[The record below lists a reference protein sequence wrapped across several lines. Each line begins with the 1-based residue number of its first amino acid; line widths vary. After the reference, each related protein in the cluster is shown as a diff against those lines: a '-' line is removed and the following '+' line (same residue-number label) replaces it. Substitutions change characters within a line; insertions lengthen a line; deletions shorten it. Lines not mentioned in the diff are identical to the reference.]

1 MSWETHKLAEIAS
14 FKTGKLNSNAAVLDG
29 EFPFFTCA
37 QETFQIDKYAFDTE
51 AVLLAGNNAN
61 GVFALKHYN
70 GRFNAYQRTY
80 ILETLD
86 PERLNTRFLYF
97 ALRPALKRFESESIG
112 ATTQYLTKG
121 ILDNFKIKVPD
132 LPAQKRIAE
141 VLSAYD
147 DLIENNRRRIAL
159 LEQAARLL
167 YREWFVHFRFPGH
180 ETVEFVDG
188 LPEGWGVKLFSDVC
202 ETIGGGTPSTKVA
215 SYWDDGDVPWI
226 TPTDI
231 TRNDCLTLLDGAKRI
246 TKEGLKNSSAKMV
259 PPHTILMTSRA
270 SVGFF
275 GIADKEV
282 CTNQGFINII
292 PNDEAMRFYLL
303 FNLLHRV
310 EEIRAHAGGS
320 TYTEISK
327 SKFRALSV
335 VVPAPDMVEKFDTKV
350 RVMIEQIRSLKKS
363 TEQLTKARDLLLP
376 RLMDGRLPV

>member
-14 FKTGKLNSNAAVLDG
+14 FKTGKLNSNAAVLGG

-61 GVFALKHYN
+61 GVFALKYYN

-80 ILETLD
+80 ILEPLN

-147 DLIENNRRRIAL
+147 DLIENNRRRITL

-167 YREWFVHFRFPGH
+167 YREWFVHFCFPGH
-180 ETVEFVDG
+180 ETAKFVDG
-188 LPEGWGVKLFSDVC
+188 LPKGWENCNVEDKYDSKS
-202 ETIGGGTPSTKVA
+202 GGTPSRKREEFFKGEINWVKTQELDEGFIRKTEERISEDAVKHSSAKVF
-215 SYWDDGDVPWI
+215 PK
-226 TPTDI
+226 
-231 TRNDCLTLLDGAKRI
+231 LTLLMSIYGGTNIGRTAVLAEVG
-246 TKEGLKNSSAKMV
+246 TCNQ
-259 PPHTILMTSRA
+259 A
-270 SVGFF
+270 SLGFF
-275 GIADKEV
+275 PTENADDWIYLQKWIQENRGYLISLAQGAAQ
-282 CTNQGFINII
+282 TNISQKTVKGLSLIWPEREILSEYYRLTK
-292 PNDEAMRFYLL
+292 PALL
-303 FNLLHRV
+303 QM
-310 EEIRAHAGGS
+310 EILRG
-320 TYTEISK
+320 
-327 SKFRALSV
+327 
-335 VVPAPDMVEKFDTKV
+335 
-350 RVMIEQIRSLKKS
+350 Q
-363 TEQLTKARDLLLP
+363 TEQLTRARDLLLP